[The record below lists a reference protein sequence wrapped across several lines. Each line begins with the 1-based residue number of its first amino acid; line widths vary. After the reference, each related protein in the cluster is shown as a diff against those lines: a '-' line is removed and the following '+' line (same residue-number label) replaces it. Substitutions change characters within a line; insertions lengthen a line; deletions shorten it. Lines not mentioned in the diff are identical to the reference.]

1 MSRFIVGITI
11 FASVCGIVL
20 FCLGFAIGYPA
31 ITNFIFA
38 IGIIVANVPE
48 GLLAE
53 VTVGLTL
60 TAKKLSERKVLC
72 KKLEAVETLGS
83 TSCICSDKTGT
94 LTQNK
99 MTATN
104 LWYNG
109 KVYKAANYQ
118 KMGP

>member
-1 MSRFIVGITI
+1 MTGDNTFIGQIASLAANARSDESPLSKEISRFIFGITI

-60 TAKKLSERKVLC
+60 TAKKLAESKVLV
-72 KKLEAVETLGS
+72 K
-83 TSCICSDKTGT
+83 
-94 LTQNK
+94 
-99 MTATN
+99 N
-104 LWYNG
+104 L
-109 KVYKAANYQ
+109 
-118 KMGP
+118 